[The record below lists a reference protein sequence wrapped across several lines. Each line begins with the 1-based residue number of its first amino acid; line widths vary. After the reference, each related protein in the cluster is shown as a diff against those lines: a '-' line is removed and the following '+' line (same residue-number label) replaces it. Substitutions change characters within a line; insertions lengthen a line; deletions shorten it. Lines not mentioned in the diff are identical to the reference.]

1 MGVLAIVKDSENA
14 DVLLHWAA
22 TYSIARNTPLTV
34 LCWSYSPIVKYPL
47 LADADD
53 LVENDQLVEVTENL
67 LQELGEALPD
77 FAVEEATVQ
86 RAIDPDYVSSAI
98 AEIRAGNHHLVLGF
112 ADHEEIQTDT
122 LYGDEPLLHR
132 SPIETVLFYRKGPMP
147 KKSKRIVFASADS
160 PHDSTILEMLGNAKR
175 EASIRL
181 TLARLEEEAGPE
193 AVELGR
199 REVKRMIRNAG
210 CPPSGISNRYV
221 YSRNDWPA
229 FVKTV
234 NENHLVVVGA
244 NQQQLLRRISN
255 YTSKP
260 AIAAV
265 KRAPPLK
272 RLSRIS
278 RTRWQTM
285 LSPADYA
292 DMMQGLRHGAEL
304 NADFLIMLGLAAA
317 IASLGLLQDSPAVV
331 IGSMLLA
338 PLMTPMIA
346 CGLAIAQGNMKLGRR
361 SMLSIGI
368 GFLLTLTVSFVMAL
382 VAPGEEITMQIIA
395 RGNPNMLD
403 LLIALLSAAA
413 AAYALARPNIGGAVA
428 GVAIATALVPPLCSA
443 GISLAYGE
451 YLNAQGAALLFVT
464 NLVAIVVGAAITF
477 RMLGITFARVGS
489 AQRRWVYRVTTIM
502 GVSMILLAIPLQRSL
517 NRLIE
522 LGKPQPVSYPLTK
535 SVDDALW
542 RYLRQKPGIEIV
554 ASGRPSALSD
564 RADVVIVLSAP
575 EPIDRDFAEGL
586 VDVCRNEM
594 SAPDLAVEI
603 HCFLNAWQ
611 PEKGKVEGAILAIP
625 EEE

>member
-22 TYSIARNTPLTV
+22 TYSIAHKTPLTV

-53 LVENDQLVEVTENL
+53 LLENDQLVESTEKL
-67 LQELGEALPD
+67 LQELGESLPD
-77 FAVEEATVQ
+77 FAVEDATVQ
-86 RAIDPDYVSSAI
+86 RAIDPDHVTSAI
-98 AEIRAGNHHLVLGF
+98 AEIRAGNHQLVLGF
-112 ADHEEIQTDT
+112 ADHEEIRTDT

-147 KKSKRIVFASADS
+147 KKNNRIVFASADS
-160 PHDSTILEMLGNAKR
+160 PHDSTILEMLGNVER

-193 AVELGR
+193 AVELGS

-210 CPPSGISNRYV
+210 CPPSAICNRYV

-229 FVKTV
+229 FAKTV

-244 NQQQLLRRISN
+244 NQQQLLRRISK

-278 RTRWQTM
+278 KTRWQTM

-368 GFLLTLTVSFVMAL
+368 GFLLTLTVSFVTAL
-382 VAPGEEITMQIIA
+382 VAPGEEITMQIVA
-395 RGNPNMLD
+395 RGDPNMLD

-443 GISLAYGE
+443 GISLAYRE

-464 NLVAIVVGAAITF
+464 NLVAIVVGAAVTF
-477 RMLGITFARVGS
+477 RMLGVTFSRVGS
-489 AQRRWVYRVTTIM
+489 AQRRWVYRVTTVM
-502 GVSMILLAIPLQRSL
+502 GVSIILLAIPLQRSL
-517 NRLIE
+517 NRLIQ

-554 ASGRPSALSD
+554 ASGRPSAFSD

-586 VDVCRNEM
+586 VDVCRHEM

>member
-1 MGVLAIVKDSENA
+1 MGLLAIVKDSEHA
-14 DVLLHWAA
+14 EVLLHWAA
-22 TYSIARNTPLTV
+22 IYSIARNTPLTV
-34 LCWSYSPIVKYPL
+34 LCWSYSPIAKYPL
-47 LADADD
+47 LADAEDLAEND
-53 LVENDQLVEVTENL
+53 KLVEQTRL
-67 LQELGEALPD
+67 LLDKLGESLAD
-77 FAVEEATVQ
+77 FEAEKSTIQ
-86 RAIDPDYVSSAI
+86 RAIDADCVAATI
-98 AEIRAGNHHLVLGF
+98 AEIRAGDHQLVVGF
-112 ADHEEIQTDT
+112 ADQETIETDV
-122 LYGDEPLLHR
+122 LYGDEPLLHL
-132 SPIETVLFYRKGPMP
+132 SPIETVLFYREGTLPTKT
-147 KKSKRIVFASADS
+147 KKIAFVSADS
-160 PHDSTILEMLGNAKR
+160 AHDQTILEMLGNADRK
-175 EASIRL
+175 AGIRL
-181 TLARLEEEAGPE
+181 TLARLEEESGPE

-210 CPPSGISNRYV
+210 CPESGISNRCV
-221 YSRNDWPA
+221 FSRNDWPA
-229 FVKTV
+229 FVKTA
-234 NENHLVVVGA
+234 NENHLIVVGA
-244 NQQQLLRRISN
+244 NQQHLLRRLTN
-255 YTSKP
+255 YTTKP
-260 AIAAV
+260 GIAAV

-272 RLSRIS
+272 RLSRMTK
-278 RTRWQTM
+278 TRWQTM

-361 SMLSIGI
+361 SMVSIGI
-368 GFLLTLTVSFVMAL
+368 GFLLTLSVSFVMAL
-382 VAPGEEITMQIIA
+382 IAPGEEITMQIIA

-413 AAYALARPNIGGAVA
+413 AAYALARPNVIGAVA

-451 YLNAQGAALLFVT
+451 FLNAQGAALLFVT
-464 NLVAIVVGAAITF
+464 NLVAIIVGAAITF
-477 RMLGITFARVGS
+477 RLLGVTFARVGS
-489 AQRRWVYRVTTIM
+489 VQRRWVYRITTIM
-502 GVSMILLAIPLQRSL
+502 GVTLILLAIPLQRSL
-517 NRLIE
+517 DRLIE

-542 RYLRQKPGIEIV
+542 KYLRQKPGIEIV
-554 ASGRPSALSD
+554 ASGRPSSLFD

-586 VDVCRNEM
+586 VDICRTEM
-594 SAPDLAVEI
+594 SAPELAVEI

-611 PEKGKVEGAILAIP
+611 PERGEVPGAILAIP
-625 EEE
+625 DEE

>member
-22 TYSIARNTPLTV
+22 TYSIAHKTPLTV

-53 LVENDQLVEVTENL
+53 LLENDQLVESTEKL
-67 LQELGEALPD
+67 LQELGESLPD
-77 FAVEEATVQ
+77 FAVEDATVQ
-86 RAIDPDYVSSAI
+86 RAIDPDHVTSAI
-98 AEIRAGNHHLVLGF
+98 AEIRAGNHQLVLGF
-112 ADHEEIQTDT
+112 ADHEEIRTDT

-147 KKSKRIVFASADS
+147 KKNNRIVFASADS
-160 PHDSTILEMLGNAKR
+160 PHDSTILEMLGNVER

-193 AVELGR
+193 AVELGS

-210 CPPSGISNRYV
+210 CPPSAICNRYV

-229 FVKTV
+229 FAKTV

-244 NQQQLLRRISN
+244 NQQQLLRRISK

-278 RTRWQTM
+278 KTRWQTM

-368 GFLLTLTVSFVMAL
+368 GFLLTLTVSFVTAL
-382 VAPGEEITMQIIA
+382 VAPGEEITMQIVA
-395 RGNPNMLD
+395 RGDPNMLD

-443 GISLAYGE
+443 GISLAYRE

-464 NLVAIVVGAAITF
+464 NLVAIVVGAAVTF
-477 RMLGITFARVGS
+477 RMLGVTFSRVGS
-489 AQRRWVYRVTTIM
+489 AQRRWVYRVTTVM
-502 GVSMILLAIPLQRSL
+502 GVSIILLAIPLQRSL
-517 NRLIE
+517 NRLIQ

-554 ASGRPSALSD
+554 ASGRPSAFSD

-586 VDVCRNEM
+586 VDVCRH
-594 SAPDLAVEI
+594 P
-603 HCFLNAWQ
+603 
-611 PEKGKVEGAILAIP
+611 ILPLRFTAF
-625 EEE
+625 